1 MKAKRPL
8 VRRWRKAVS
17 GLLFLAIGI
26 LAAFWASQNYCAIP
40 AEIQPSRDFH
50 MSLVQSDR
58 QEATLLRMW
67 HSEMSKQLAFLG
79 TIDALE
85 YQFHY
90 GCQSD
95 SCIFY
100 RAVVHMRIA
109 YSPSCAHKNGV
120 SSHVVTV
127 WTSMHDSYIEPPHL
141 SSRATERTWDETS
154 ADVSFVKRYAL
165 ESIEDSVWKLH
176 QELRLEIMRGP
187 GHWFIVF
194 ADSNRYSSLM
204 QLEDSDI
211 LRLKEDKQ

>member
-8 VRRWRKAVS
+8 GKRWRKALS

-26 LAAFWASQNYCAIP
+26 LALFRAPQSYCTIPSAI
-40 AEIQPSRDFH
+40 EFSNDFH
-50 MSLVQSDR
+50 WSLVVSDR
-58 QEATLLRMW
+58 SETTLLRMV

-85 YQFHY
+85 YQFRYH
-90 GCQSD
+90 CQSD
-95 SCIFY
+95 SCIFS

-109 YSPSCAHKNGV
+109 YSPSCARKNGV

-165 ESIEDSVWKLH
+165 ESTEDSVWKLH
-176 QELRLEIMRGP
+176 QELSLKIMRGP
-187 GHWFIVF
+187 DHWFIAF
-194 ADSNRYSSLM
+194 TGSNGYSSLV

-211 LRLKEDKQ
+211 LRLKE